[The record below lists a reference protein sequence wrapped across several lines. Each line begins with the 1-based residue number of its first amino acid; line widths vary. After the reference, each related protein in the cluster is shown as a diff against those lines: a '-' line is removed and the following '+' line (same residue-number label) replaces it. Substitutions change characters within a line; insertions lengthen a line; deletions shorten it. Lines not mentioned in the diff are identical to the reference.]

1 MKIEFSAKDKPQ
13 EWLQTIAR
21 QFGADII
28 NNTFDIPVSA
38 GEGVFKQIY
47 FFKGLTLTYLQVK
60 LSEPLEFVRHSIPEA
75 KLIPIMFYSQD
86 IPFEQNIDEQKK
98 LVGYHTSNGIFMP
111 SPQIQS
117 NWLVPS
123 GNWGYQVTLTI
134 EKDWFLKTIATPQ
147 SIYLNQ
153 LLNSEKS
160 FYLFE
165 SLTSTMKQIICNI
178 HDLVNSDEKL
188 QKLKLFQY
196 AIELLNL
203 FFYKVEQRT
212 IIHDISGIH
221 SSDIEAVFLIR
232 KQILENLISP
242 PPLRQLSLEAGMSI
256 SKLQKCFRQVFG
268 KSISQYALSEKM
280 NLARQILD
288 TKKHSVSEVGY
299 QIGYANLSHFTKA
312 FKKEFGINPKSYLN
326 NTFKGY

>member
-13 EWLQTIAR
+13 EWFRTIAR
-21 QFGADII
+21 QFGVDII
-28 NNTFDIPVSA
+28 NNTFEFPLSV
-38 GEGVFKQIY
+38 GESVFKQIY
-47 FFKGLTLTYLQVK
+47 FFEELTLTYLQVK
-60 LSEPLEFVRHSIPEA
+60 LTEPLDFIRHSIPDA

-86 IPFEQNIDEQKK
+86 IPFEQNIDEQKR

-123 GNWGYQVTLTI
+123 GNLGYQITITI

-147 SIYLNQ
+147 SLYINQ
-153 LLNSEKS
+153 LFNSDKS

-178 HDLVNSDEKL
+178 HDIINSDEKL
-188 QKLKLFQY
+188 QNLKLFQY
-196 AIELLNL
+196 AVELLNL
-203 FFYKVEQRT
+203 FLQKVEQRT

-242 PPLRQLSLEAGMSI
+242 PPLRQLSIEAGMSI
-256 SKLQKCFRQVFG
+256 SKLQKCFQQVFG

-280 NLARQILD
+280 NLARQMLD
-288 TKKHSVSEVGY
+288 TKKYSVSEVGY
-299 QIGYANLSHFTKA
+299 QIGYTNLSHFTKA
-312 FKKEFGINPKSYLN
+312 FHKELGMNPKVYLRSL
-326 NTFKGY
+326 